1 MRVDILSREYPPE
14 VYGGAGVHVAE
25 LVRALRAR
33 GNDNVRVHCFGAP
46 RDEQWTR
53 AFSTP
58 GELKKANPA
67 LQALGTDLSL
77 ADACAGADVVHS
89 HTWYA
94 NMGGHLA
101 SLLHGIPH
109 VMSAHSLEPLRPW
122 KAEQLGGGYA
132 ISSWAERTAME
143 GATRV
148 VAVSAAMRDDV
159 LRSYPNVDPDR
170 VEVIHNGIDTDDWQP
185 RTDPDR
191 VRRLG
196 VDPDQ
201 LSVLFVGRITHQKGL
216 TYLLRAALSLP
227 PQVQLVV
234 CAGAPDTPEI
244 AAEVDALVSQLRAE
258 REGVVLIERML
269 PRVDVVALLSAAT
282 VFACPSIYEPLG
294 IVNLEAM
301 ACETAVVA
309 TATGGIPEVVVDGTT
324 GRLVPI
330 EQLSDGSGTP
340 VDSDRFVADL
350 AAALNDVVANPE
362 LAVEMGR
369 AGRERALSQ
378 FSWGAIAQTTHDLYA
393 SLAHP

>member
-1 MRVDILSREYPPE
+1 MRIDVLSREYPPE

-25 LVRALRAR
+25 LVRALRGRAAL
-33 GNDNVRVHCFGAP
+33 NVRVRCFGAP

-53 AFSTP
+53 AYQSP
-58 GELKKANPA
+58 AELKKANGA
-67 LQALGTDLSL
+67 LQALGTDLAL

-101 SLLHGIPH
+101 SLLHGMPH
-109 VMSAHSLEPLRPW
+109 VMTAHSLEPLRPW

-132 ISSWAERTAME
+132 VSSWAERTAIE
-143 GATRV
+143 SAARV
-148 VAVSAAMRDDV
+148 IAVSAAMRDDV
-159 LRSYPNVDPDR
+159 LRAYPSVDPAR
-170 VEVIHNGIDTDDWQP
+170 VDVIHNGIDTDDWQP
-185 RTDPDR
+185 RRDPDR

-196 VDPDQ
+196 VDPDRP
-201 LSVLFVGRITHQKGL
+201 SVLFVGRITHQKGL
-216 TYLLRAALSLP
+216 TYLLRAASSLP
-227 PQVQLVV
+227 PDVQLVV

-244 AAEVDALVSQLRAE
+244 ASEVESLVGGLRAE
-258 REGVVLIERML
+258 RDGVVLIERML

-309 TATGGIPEVVVDGTT
+309 TATGGIPEVVVEGST

-330 EQLSDGSGTP
+330 EQVEDGSGTP
-340 VDSDRFVADL
+340 VDTDRFVADL
-350 AAALNDVVANPE
+350 AAALTETVADPDAAAA
-362 LAVEMGR
+362 LGR
-369 AGRERALSQ
+369 AGRERAIEH
-378 FSWGAIAQTTHDLYA
+378 FSWHTIAAATAELYA
-393 SLAHP
+393 SLHP